1 MTPPTLKTTS
11 SNKNL
16 LNNVYKVIL
25 PGPLF
30 IQKILTD
37 HLLLLGTIVYSEKT
51 IVDSKETSDLRGLT
65 V

>member
-16 LNNVYKVIL
+16 SNNVYKVTL

-30 IQKILTD
+30 VQKILTD
-37 HLLLLGTIVYSEKT
+37 HLLLPGTIVYTGKT
-51 IVDSKETSDLRGLT
+51 IVDSKQTSDLRGLT

>member
-16 LNNVYKVIL
+16 SNNVYKVTL

-37 HLLLLGTIVYSEKT
+37 HLLLPGTIVYTGKT
-51 IVDSKETSDLRGLT
+51 VQGERQQDTQTTI
-65 V
+65 